1 MTEPA
6 FDPVPQIAID
16 LDLPRAGITAVVALL
31 ADGNT
36 VPFIARY
43 RKEATGDLD
52 EVQIRAI
59 QERSAYLREMHDR
72 RKTILDSIA
81 EQGKLTDELRQ
92 RIEACT
98 TKAELEDLYLP
109 FKPRRR
115 TRATIARE
123 RGLGP
128 LGDRILAQPLTGDP
142 LAEAAA
148 FINPELEVPD
158 IEAALKGARDIAA
171 EVTAETAEIRAL
183 VREAFR
189 QNGDLCSE
197 ATPAAKTQRTRFEQ
211 YYDYREPVARIP
223 SHRYLAVRRGEREDM
238 LRVKIDLDLDPLMP
252 RIEELA
258 HLVPASPFAGQL
270 REAITDACKR
280 LIAPGVETD
289 VRVEL
294 KLLADRDAVEIFA
307 RNLRELL
314 LASPLGGKAVIGVD
328 PGIRTGCK
336 TVALDATGRLL
347 EDTVI
352 YPGQGARR
360 DEEARQTLARLVR
373 AHKPD
378 AIAIGNGTGGRET
391 ERFVR
396 AALTD
401 AGLEVLVVQVNESG
415 ASVYSASDIARE
427 EFPDHDLTVRGA
439 VSIGRRL
446 QDPLAE
452 LVKIDPKSIGVG
464 QYQHDVHQPLLQR
477 KLDEVVE
484 SCVNHV
490 GVSLNTASAPL
501 LGQVAGIGP
510 ALAKKIVTHRDAHGR
525 FNRRRDL
532 LAVSGLGPRTFE
544 QCAGF
549 LRIPDSDNPLDASAV
564 HPERY
569 PLVERMAA
577 DLDVDVKRL
586 VGDATLVER
595 LELSRYLSADVG
607 LPTLEDILAE
617 LKKPG
622 RDPRTEF
629 SPPQFRDDVEKLE
642 DLTEGMVLEGVVT
655 NVTAFGA
662 FVDVGV
668 HQDGLVHIS
677 QLSDRFVRDPSE
689 VVAPGDRISVRVM
702 SVDLERK
709 RIALSA
715 KKGRDPEADRE
726 AQASVAASGGDARRG
741 APAVRSGGGARDGQ
755 RGGAGGGGASRD
767 AQRSGGGASSGAAR
781 DGQRSGGSGGGRPE
795 PRGGASSG
803 GGGAARDNQRS
814 SGGGAARDNQRSGG
828 PSGGGSGGGGGNR
841 SGGGRDDQRSGGGGR
856 GGSGGSGGGGG
867 GAGPDG
873 FKHNPFADLLRR
885 R

>member
-6 FDPVPQIAID
+6 YDPVPQIALD
-16 LDLPRAGITAVVALL
+16 LELPRAGVAAVVALL

-43 RKEATGDLD
+43 RKEATGNLD

-59 QERSAYLREMHDR
+59 QERSTYLRELHDR
-72 RKTILDSIA
+72 RQTILASIA

-92 RIEACT
+92 RIEACA

-109 FKPRRR
+109 YKPRRR

-128 LGDRILAQPLTGDP
+128 LGERILAQPRDGDP
-142 LAEAAA
+142 EREAAA
-148 FINPELEVPD
+148 FVDPAKEVPD
-158 IEAALKGARDIAA
+158 IDAALKGARDIAA
-171 EVTAETAEIRAL
+171 EAIAETAEIRAL
-183 VREAFR
+183 IRDAFR
-189 QNGDLCSE
+189 DRGELVAE
-197 ATPAAKTQRTRFEQ
+197 ATTEAQAQRTRFEQ
-211 YYDYREPVARIP
+211 YYDYREPVARVP
-223 SHRYLAVRRGEREDM
+223 SHRYLAVRRGERENM
-238 LRVKIDLDLDPLMP
+238 LRVKIDLDLDPILP
-252 RIEELA
+252 RVEEIA
-258 HLVPASPFAGQL
+258 HLDPASPFAAQL

-280 LIAPGVETD
+280 IVLPGVETD
-289 VRVEL
+289 VRVEM
-294 KLLADRDAVEIFA
+294 KLDADRDAVEIFA

-314 LASPLGGKAVIGVD
+314 LASPLGGKPVIGVD

-336 TVALDATGRLL
+336 TVVLDATGRLL
-347 EDTVI
+347 DNTVI

-360 DEEARQTLARLVR
+360 DEEARDTLARLVR
-373 AHKPD
+373 THTPA

-396 AALTD
+396 QAMKD
-401 AGLEVLVVQVNESG
+401 AGLDPLVVQVNESG

-501 LGQVAGIGP
+501 LAQVAGIGP
-510 ALAKKIVTHRDAHGR
+510 SLAKKIVTHRDQNGR
-525 FNRRRDL
+525 FDRRADL
-532 LAVSGLGPRTFE
+532 LRVSGLGPRTFE

-549 LRIPDSDNPLDASAV
+549 LRIPDSQHPLDASAV

-569 PLVERMAA
+569 PLVERMAQ
-577 DLDVDVKRL
+577 DLGVDVRRL

-595 LELSRYLSADVG
+595 IELSRYVQGDVG
-607 LPTLEDILAE
+607 LPTLEDIITE

-642 DLTEGMVLEGVVT
+642 DLQDGMTLEGVVT

-689 VVAPGDRISVRVM
+689 VVSPGDRITVRVL
-702 SVDLERK
+702 SVDLERR
-709 RIALSA
+709 RIALTA
-715 KKGRDPEADRE
+715 KKGRDPEAERE
-726 AQASVAASGGDARRG
+726 AQAQVARPTERRAPDPAR
-741 APAVRSGGGARDGQ
+741 RSGGRDSRGRSDNRGSGGRDDN
-755 RGGAGGGGASRD
+755 RGGARSD
-767 AQRSGGGASSGAAR
+767 QRSGGR
-781 DGQRSGGSGGGRPE
+781 DDNR
-795 PRGGASSG
+795 G
-803 GGGAARDNQRS
+803 GGGQT
-814 SGGGAARDNQRSGG
+814 
-828 PSGGGSGGGGGNR
+828 
-841 SGGGRDDQRSGGGGR
+841 DQRSGGGR
-856 GGSGGSGGGGG
+856 NDNRGGGGG
-867 GAGPDG
+867 RNDNRGGGGRNDNRGGGRQDG